1 MEVNMLMRQRGSSM
15 IEVLVTMVIVA
26 FGLLGMAGLQS
37 RMQMAEVEAFQRA
50 QALVLLNDMANR
62 IATNRAAAISA
73 SSTTD
78 YETASAI
85 GADNVDGGG
94 SSTCAADFSGSSQ
107 MTADK
112 RDWCNALQ
120 GAAESTGSTK
130 QGAMI
135 GARGCVSSLGNNE
148 FMVTVAWQGL
158 VPLVSP
164 PSSVTCGSGSYNGTA
179 STGCLNDL
187 CRRVVTTVVRIAKL
201 N

>member
-1 MEVNMLMRQRGSSM
+1 MM
-15 IEVLVTMVIVA
+15 EVLVTMVIVA

-37 RMQMAEVEAFQRA
+37 RMQTAEVEAYQRA

-62 IATNRAAAISA
+62 IMTNRAAAISG

-85 GADNVDGGG
+85 GADNVDGSGN
-94 SSTCAADFSGSSQ
+94 STCATDFSGTSQ
-107 MTADK
+107 MTVDK

-120 GAAESTGSTK
+120 GAAEATGSTK

-135 GARGCVSSLGNNE
+135 GARGCVGSLGNNE

-164 PSSVTCGSGSYNGTA
+164 PSSVTCGSGNYNSAT
-179 STGCLNDL
+179 SSGCVNDL
-187 CRRVVTTVVRIAKL
+187 CRRVVTTVVRIAALK
-201 N
+201 